1 MVNKSTLSRLLI
13 PYPINKMEPST
24 QPRNDQVLTEIPLH
38 MEAITVPVIEEQISI
53 HTKTV
58 ETGRVR
64 LVKQVKE
71 EEVMV
76 EAPLLYDQ
84 TEVER
89 VAINQYVETAPE
101 VRYEGDTMI
110 IPVMREEVV
119 ITKRLILVEEVRV
132 TKQQIST
139 VSTQPVILRQETI
152 TVERIPSDPLD
163 QHSPE

>member
-1 MVNKSTLSRLLI
+1 
-13 PYPINKMEPST
+13 MEPST
-24 QPRNDQVLTEIPLH
+24 QPRNEPVITEKPLH
-38 MEAITVPVIEEQISI
+38 TETITVPVIEEQISI
-53 HTKTV
+53 RTKTV

-64 LVKQVKE
+64 LVKEVKE

-119 ITKRLILVEEVRV
+119 VTKRLVLVEELRV
-132 TKQQIST
+132 TRHQIST
-139 VSTQPVILRQETI
+139 VSTQPVRLRQETV
-152 TVERIPSDPLD
+152 TVERVSSDPLD
-163 QHSPE
+163 QHSSE

>member
-1 MVNKSTLSRLLI
+1 
-13 PYPINKMEPST
+13 MEPST

-53 HTKTV
+53 RTQTV

-152 TVERIPSDPLD
+152 TVERISSDPLD